1 MDSHG
6 NETGAAAC
14 DRLTRALHQTDDTKS
29 IIERIST
36 MEIVIPHL
44 LAMAVICGGALLSVL
59 GYYDYKAM
67 REYHG

>member
-1 MDSHG
+1 MIVEID
-6 NETGAAAC
+6 
-14 DRLTRALHQTDDTKS
+14 TR
-29 IIERIST
+29 IIEGVST

-44 LAMAVICGGALLSVL
+44 LPMVVICAGALLSVL

>member
-1 MDSHG
+1 MIV
-6 NETGAAAC
+6 EI
-14 DRLTRALHQTDDTKS
+14 DRR
-29 IIERIST
+29 IIEGVST

-67 REYHG
+67 REDHG

>member
-1 MDSHG
+1 MIV
-6 NETGAAAC
+6 EI
-14 DRLTRALHQTDDTKS
+14 DTS
-29 IIERIST
+29 IIEKIST

-44 LAMAVICGGALLSVL
+44 LTMVIICGGALLCML